1 MRLLG
6 KNAVVSAAGNG
17 ICRAIAIG
25 FAREGA
31 RIVVGDIDLPAA
43 QQTAEVI
50 KAAGGEALAVEVD
63 VAHKDQVDAMFAQAI
78 AAFGRIHISV
88 SGAGVSTTRNF
99 LDLPEDEWDRVLDVN
114 LKGMYLMGQA
124 AARHMAAH
132 GGGAIINISSQCDE
146 IAQQDYPH
154 YIASKGGVK
163 MLTKA
168 MALDLVRHGIRVNA
182 LAPGLT
188 VTASGGLTKDEYAH
202 VRARVLARI
211 PMGRPA
217 QPDEMVGAAI
227 FLASDEEAS
236 YVTGIALPVDG
247 GYLAF

>member
-1 MRLLG
+1 MRLEG
-6 KNAVVSAAGNG
+6 RTAVITAAGNG

-31 RIVVGDIDLPAA
+31 RVLVADIDLPAV
-43 QQTAEVI
+43 QETADQIRREN
-50 KAAGGEALAVEVD
+50 GQALAVAVD
-63 VAHKDQVDAMFAQAI
+63 VSIRQQVEEMFAKAI
-78 AAFGRIHISV
+78 EAFGRVHILV
-88 SGAGVSTTRNF
+88 SGPGVSTTRNF
-99 LDLPEDEWDRVLDVN
+99 LDLPEAEWDRVIDVN
-114 LKGMYLMGQA
+114 LKGMYLAGQV

-146 IAQQDYPH
+146 IAQRDYPH

-168 MALDLVRHGIRVNA
+168 MAVDLVDKGIRVNA

-188 VTASGGLTKDEYAH
+188 LTASGGLQTEEYAH
-202 VRARVLARI
+202 VRARVLSRI

-217 QPDEMVGAAI
+217 QPEEMIGAAL
-227 FLASDEEAS
+227 FLASDAEAS
-236 YVTGIALPVDG
+236 YVTGISLPVDG
-247 GYLAF
+247 GYLAY

>member
-1 MRLLG
+1 MRLKN
-6 KNAVVSAAGNG
+6 KNAVVTAAGSG

-31 RIVVGDIDLPAA
+31 QVVAGDIDLLSA
-43 QQTAEVI
+43 QQTVELI

-63 VAHKDQVDAMFAQAI
+63 VAYKDQVNALFAQAI
-78 AAFGRIHISV
+78 AAYGRIHISV
-88 SGAGVSTTRNF
+88 SGAGISTTRNF
-99 LDLPEDEWDRVLDVN
+99 LDLPEDEWDRVIAVN
-114 LKGMYLMGQA
+114 LKGMYLIGQA

-132 GGGAIINISSQCDE
+132 GGGAIINISSQCDQ

-188 VTASGGLTKDEYAH
+188 LTASGGLQKEEYAH
-202 VRARVLARI
+202 LRARVLSRI

-217 QPDEMVGAAI
+217 QPEEMIGAAI

-236 YVTGIALPVDG
+236 YVTGISLPVDG
-247 GYLAF
+247 GYLAY